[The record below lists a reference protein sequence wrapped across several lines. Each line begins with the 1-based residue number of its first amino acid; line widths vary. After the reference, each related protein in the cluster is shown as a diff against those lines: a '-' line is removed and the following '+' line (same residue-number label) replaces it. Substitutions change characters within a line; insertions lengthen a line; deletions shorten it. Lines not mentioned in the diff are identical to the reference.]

1 MTTDEIVEELLASE
15 EAVLLPEDYRSALIG
30 VGYRFNSGPLAVY
43 SLNMILEILTSD
55 GTSME
60 DALDWYQYNMVGAWV
75 GDGTPIFVDM

>member
-1 MTTDEIVEELLASE
+1 MTTDEIVEELLASD
-15 EAVLLPEDYRSALIG
+15 EAVLLPIEYRSALIG

-43 SLNMILEILTSD
+43 NLNTILEILTSD

-60 DALDWYQYNMVGAWV
+60 DARDWYEYNMIGAWV